1 MIGWRLGGEQ
11 MAREFTAE
19 TARAIMPDVSK
30 FEELVADCHMRIG
43 AAAAKG
49 KYEVHCGFSIDRY
62 NRSHFSQLEDFL
74 KKEGYNVMR
83 PLLSNYFI
91 IDWRDK

>member
-1 MIGWRLGGEQ
+1 MIG
-11 MAREFTAE
+11 EFTAE
-19 TARAIMPDVSK
+19 MARATMPDVSK

-49 KYEVHCGFSIDRY
+49 KYEVHCGFPIDRY
-62 NRSHFSQLEDFL
+62 SHSHFSRLKDFL
-74 KKEGYNVMR
+74 KKEGYNVQQ

-91 IDWRDK
+91 IDWRA